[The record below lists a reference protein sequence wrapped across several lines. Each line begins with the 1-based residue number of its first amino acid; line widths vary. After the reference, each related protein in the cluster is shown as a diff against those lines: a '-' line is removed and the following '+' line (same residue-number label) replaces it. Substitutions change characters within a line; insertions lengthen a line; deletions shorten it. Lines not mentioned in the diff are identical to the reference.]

1 MKAVKRFV
9 KSDGFQRALAWAAAQ
24 YMKLAYL
31 TTRWT
36 IVSPPAF
43 DAIRRAGEP
52 FILCFWHNR
61 LMIVRP
67 GLPRQARVHML
78 ISGHRDGLLISR
90 AIAHFGVETIAGST
104 SRGGLGALREMQRLL
119 RAGGIVGITPDGPRG
134 PRMRAKPGAIKAA
147 QLSGAPLV
155 PLTCAFSRRRV
166 LGTWDRF
173 CFAKPFG
180 RALIIWGEPI
190 YVPRDADATEQERL
204 RQKLEDE
211 LNAITQ
217 EADRRLGLPA
227 IAPAPAESVEREQH
241 AGA

>member
-1 MKAVKRFV
+1 MNAVKRFV
-9 KSDGFQRALAWAAAQ
+9 KSEEFQRAFAWVAAQ
-24 YMKLAYL
+24 YMKFVYL

-36 IVSPPAF
+36 MVSPPAF
-43 DAIRRAGEP
+43 EAMRRAGDP

-67 GLPRQARVHML
+67 GLPRDARVHML
-78 ISGHRDGLLISR
+78 ISAHRDGQLISR
-90 AIAHFGVETIAGST
+90 AIAHFGVTTIAGST

-119 RAGGIVGITPDGPRG
+119 RAGSVVGITPDGPRG

-155 PLTCAFSRRRV
+155 PLTCAFSQRRV

-180 RALIIWGEPI
+180 KALIIWGEPL
-190 YVPRDADATEQERL
+190 YVPRHADPDAQERL
-204 RQKLEDE
+204 RQKLEHD

-217 EADRRLGLPA
+217 EADRRLGLPE
-227 IAPAPAESVEREQH
+227 IAPAPAEGAEREQH

>member
-1 MKAVKRFV
+1 MNALSRVV
-9 KSDGFQRALAWAAAQ
+9 KSDVVQRVLAWAAAQ
-24 YMKLAYL
+24 YMKFAYL

-36 IVSPPAF
+36 VVSPPAF
-43 DAIRRAGEP
+43 EAMRRAGDP

-67 GLPRQARVHML
+67 GLPRDARVHML
-78 ISGHRDGLLISR
+78 ISVHRDGLLISR
-90 AIAHFGVETIAGST
+90 AISHFGVATIAGST

-119 RAGGIVGITPDGPRG
+119 RAGKVVGITPDGPRG

-155 PLTCAFSRRRV
+155 PLTCAFSRRKV

-180 RALIIWGEPI
+180 QALIIWGEPI
-190 YVPRDADATEQERL
+190 YVPRDAGPDAQERL
-204 RQKLEDE
+204 RQKLEDD

-217 EADRRLGLPA
+217 EADRRLGLPV
-227 IAPAPAESVEREQH
+227 IAPAPVESVEREQH